1 MTSQTLSVQVSTQLQ
16 RQRARRLAL
25 PMLVL
30 AYLAYLFF
38 AFDMPGLVQKA
49 RLDNAAILLSDFWS
63 HKVHV
68 TQDQRSGKLT
78 VAIEGEANICSMLN
92 NCSL

>member
-38 AFDMPGLVQKA
+38 AFDMPGQIGRA
-49 RLDNAAILLSDFWS
+49 
-63 HKVHV
+63 HV
-68 TQDQRSGKLT
+68 
-78 VAIEGEANICSMLN
+78 
-92 NCSL
+92 